1 MTNLNRKDLRI
12 VSYEFNC
19 IANRLLRSSY
29 DEFIPV
35 LKKFLA
41 HLNNTELINEY
52 VTSCT
57 RENFDI
63 NSEVREVNEA
73 YGSCILDLGYTD
85 EEEIYTIYNV
95 LIYISENG
103 FNVYGMGRAYS
114 KEKLYNDIV
123 KDFNNKV
130 SLILINY
137 ISAYLTKI
145 GIEMGFDEEVS
156 YMITNNGG
164 QVNISRDTSTLNA
177 VQNIGTKSDE
187 LINLVDKINQLIVSS
202 DIPDAQKEI
211 IGESVEAIQAEVE
224 KTSPKKGLIKTCI
237 VGLKESILAIPTA
250 IELCDN
256 INKFIEFIL
265 SKIN

>member
-1 MTNLNRKDLRI
+1 MNLNRKDLRI
-12 VSYEFNC
+12 ISYEFNC

-35 LKKFLA
+35 LKKFLG
-41 HLNNTELINEY
+41 HLSNTELINEY

-63 NSEVREVNEA
+63 DSELEAVNSS
-73 YGSCILDLGYTD
+73 YGRRILDLGYTD

-95 LIYISENG
+95 LKYISENG
-103 FNVYGMGRAYS
+103 FNVYGMGKAYS
-114 KEKLYNDIV
+114 REKLYNDIV
-123 KDFNNKV
+123 NDFNNKV
-130 SLILINY
+130 SLILINH

-145 GIEMGFDEEVS
+145 GIEMGFDEEVN

-164 QVNISRDTSTLNA
+164 QVNISKDTSTLNA
-177 VQNIGTKSDE
+177 VQNIGAKSDE
-187 LINLVDKINQLIVSS
+187 LINLVNEINRLITSS
-202 DIPDAQKEI
+202 DISDTQKEMI
-211 IGESVEAIQAEVE
+211 VESIEAIQAEIE
-224 KTSPKKGLIKTCI
+224 NPSPKKGLIKTCI
-237 VGLKESILAIPTA
+237 AGLKGSILAIPTA

-256 INKFIEFIL
+256 INKFIEFVS